1 MEDLENPTEPIAL
14 SIDCALRINFATA
27 QNSVPVL
34 RAIEIANRS
43 ENALENLS
51 LTMTAQP
58 AFVREKRWQI
68 DRIAALDEAKLTD
81 RALTLDLGFLAGL
94 NEAERGQLIFRLVQN
109 GDTVLENV
117 VPIEIMAR
125 DEWGGLGEMA
135 QILAAFVSPNDSAV
149 APILKE
155 AARILVAAGHSGS
168 QDGYQRVDPAR
179 AYMLTAA
186 IWSAITGMGLTYA
199 EPPKSF
205 ERIGQKVR
213 DPQRIKNEGLA
224 TCFDTT
230 LLFAAAIE
238 AAGLNP
244 VVIFTQGHAFAGVWL
259 TNKTLPGTIEKD
271 VTELR
276 KAIAAHEFV
285 PFETTLVTNT
295 PPAGFKD
302 AVEAG
307 KRKLSEANE
316 ADFDRAIDIT
326 RARSAGVTPLASH
339 QVRDAEDRE
348 VTPIA
353 PAALPAAPDFDCLP
367 GELADEVP
375 DTPSGRIERWQRK
388 LLDLSLRNR
397 LLNFASSKQT
407 LPFLCPD
414 VPKLEDMLAD
424 GKRFRVIS
432 LNDEDP
438 VGDRDP
444 EVFQRERGK
453 DIHAT
458 FATAAMERK
467 QICVPLT
474 GQDMSKRLVTLSR
487 RAKSDLA
494 EGGTNTLFLAA
505 GFLRWKKN
513 EDDKRTYRAPLLLL
527 PVTLK
532 RSSAQA
538 DFYLSHHED
547 DIRINS
553 TLFELLKR
561 DFGLQIPSLE
571 GDLPMDDSGL
581 DLPFIFETMRHAVR
595 EVPGFEVIEELAL
608 STFSFAKYLMWKDL
622 VDRTDKLR
630 ENRLVKHLIDNP
642 DRPFLGVDARFPT
655 AEDVDRRYATKDL
668 TLPLPADSSQISAV
682 LAAASG
688 HDFVV
693 VGPPGTGKSQ
703 TIANMIAHCLAHK
716 KSVLFVAEKSAA
728 LDVVHRRLKHYG
740 LGNACLELHSNKA
753 DRRSVVSQLGTAWDR
768 SADARD
774 HEWIK
779 VTSRLQVDRDKL
791 NAYVEALHK
800 KGSHGY
806 SVFEAIGI
814 VASTKDVFKLAFK
827 SMEAHD
833 ATTYAK
839 LEEIASDAART
850 YPVVKECTSLQSIS
864 NEEWSFSWQNELL
877 TLAGNLSSTCEILGK
892 AANAFE
898 DALGTSGTADVSL
911 TRLGLLS
918 QFAKVAVSSAS
929 GDFQVAL
936 IPEFDGLAA
945 SMSELEVAIFS
956 VRKERAR
963 LSATYEDDEI
973 ARVPVDSLDQAWR
986 EAGSRI
992 WPFSALAKRKT
1003 RKLLQTYTASGKC
1016 DPSTDIAPLRML
1028 QSDLEKVLNSD
1039 LSDLPNFEGIATE
1052 PEAMR
1057 GYLADAAKLRE
1068 AIGDLSRIATDA
1080 AALSA
1085 TLIPLLKVGGE
1096 RDPIFKLAKEYGI
1109 AHAGYEIARDALAKH
1124 SGGALMGETL
1134 NSVQGELEAINL
1146 EKSHLADWAKWVTV
1160 RSIAIARFLSPLIE
1174 ALESG
1179 QEFSGSEA
1187 FRNAYFSWWVPQALD
1202 CSSVLRE
1209 FAYWEHRDLR
1219 VRFRA
1224 LDEAAQGLAAQQV
1237 CRALIHGLPAKDSVA
1252 RKSELGVL
1260 RHQLGLQRPSLSIR
1274 ALIGSMPNNI
1284 TKLAPCVLMSP
1295 LSVAQYLPANHSLFD
1310 IVIFDEASQIT
1321 TWDAVGAIA
1330 RGQQSVIVG
1339 DPKQLPPM
1347 NFFGRAN
1354 DDEEDL
1360 EVYERDLASILD
1372 EAAAAGL
1379 PNLQLN
1385 WHYRSR
1391 DEALIAFSNHHYY
1404 GNRLVT
1410 FPSPETDSKA
1420 LCFHKNSGVYA
1431 RGSGGTNEV
1440 EARAITAYAVGRLKE
1455 WLQRPEED
1463 RLTLGV
1469 ITFNIHQQELILD
1482 LLDSER
1488 QDCPDLEWFF
1498 DDDREEPLIVKNLEN
1513 IQGDERDVMLFS
1525 ITFGPD
1531 IAGKLT
1537 MNFGAVN
1544 SDGGEKRLNVAVT
1557 RSREELHVFSSIVAD
1572 DIDLSRTK
1580 ARGVADLKN
1589 FLDYASRGSIAL
1601 PAMDQGSMGPA
1612 ENVFEEAIASAL
1624 EAKGWEV
1631 RTQIGVSGFR
1641 IDLAIVDPD
1650 HAGAYL
1656 AGVECDG
1663 ATYHSSASA
1672 RDRDKIREGVLENLG
1687 WTILRIWSTDWFRNP
1702 KETIERT
1709 DRELRTLLE
1718 PIGELDECDQDAV
1731 ELGLPSELDSPIR
1744 VAPLVLAPEGEVELS
1759 NGGSAVVGER
1769 GGQAPG
1775 EAWVANPE
1783 IFFDSTYSDTLK
1795 VIISALVS
1803 EHGPIRDEVLV
1814 RAVSRLHGW
1823 KRTGARIR
1831 KRVEQ
1836 CMGINEVHQ
1845 EYGTAFVWSPGSR
1858 IPQMGF
1864 RPELDRSPRDIPQA
1878 EIFGFLTGARGIGS
1892 GEDPILWLARGLGIG
1907 RLSTD
1912 TRAFLGG
1919 CLADYELF
1927 LEELGGG

>member
-1 MEDLENPTEPIAL
+1 MEELETSTEPLTL

-34 RAIEIANRS
+34 RSIGVANHS
-43 ENALENLS
+43 ESALENLV
-51 LTMTAQP
+51 LTMKAQP
-58 AFVREKRWQI
+58 AFVREKSWQI
-68 DRIAALDEAKLTD
+68 DRIASNGEASLTD
-81 RALTLDLGFLAGL
+81 RSLTLDLEFLSGL
-94 NEAERGQLIFRLVQN
+94 NEAEQGQLIFTLAKD
-109 GDTVLENV
+109 GDTLLEQV
-117 VPIEIMAR
+117 VPIEVMAR
-125 DEWGGLGEMA
+125 DEWGGVAEMA
-135 QILAAFVSPNDSAV
+135 QILAAFVSPNHAAV

-155 AARILVAAGHSGS
+155 AARSLVAAGHSGS
-168 QDGYQRVDPAR
+168 QNGYQSGDPAR

-205 ERIGQKVR
+205 ERVGQKVR
-213 DPQRIKNEGLA
+213 DPQRITSEGLA
-224 TCFDTT
+224 TCFDTA

-244 VVIFTQGHAFAGVWL
+244 VVIFTEGHAFAGVWL
-259 TNKTLPGTIEKD
+259 TNKTLPGTIERD

-295 PPAGFKD
+295 PPAGFEE
-302 AVEAG
+302 AVKAG
-307 KRKLSEANE
+307 TRKLGEAYE
-316 ADFDRAIDIT
+316 AEFDRAIDIT
-326 RARSAGVTPLASH
+326 RARSAGVKPLASH
-339 QVRDAEDRE
+339 QVRDAQVLE
-348 VTPIA
+348 VVPIA

-367 GELADEVP
+367 GELADETP

-414 VPKLEDMLAD
+414 VPKLEDILAD
-424 GKRFRVIS
+424 GARLRVIS
-432 LNDEDP
+432 LTDEDP

-444 EVFQRERGK
+444 EAFRRERGK
-453 DIHAT
+453 DIHDA
-458 FATAAMERK
+458 FAIAAMERK

-474 GQDMSKRLVTLSR
+474 GQDMSKRLVTLFR

-494 EGGTNTLFLAA
+494 EGGTNTLFLAT
-505 GFLRWKKN
+505 GFLRWKKS
-513 EDDKRTYRAPLLLL
+513 EDDDRTYRAPLLLL
-527 PVTLK
+527 PVALK
-532 RSSAQA
+532 RRSAQA

-553 TLFELLKR
+553 TLFEFLKR

-571 GDLPMDDSGL
+571 GDLPTDESGL
-581 DLPFIFETMRHAVR
+581 DLPHIFETMRQAVR
-595 EVPGFEVIEELAL
+595 EVPGFEVVEELAL

-622 VDRTDKLR
+622 VDRTDQLR
-630 ENRLVKHLIDNP
+630 ENRLVEHLIDNP
-642 DRPFLGVDARFPT
+642 DKPFSGVGTNFPT
-655 AEDVDRRYATKDL
+655 AEDVDRRFAPKDL
-668 TLPLPADSSQISAV
+668 MLPLPADSSQISAV
-682 LAAASG
+682 LAAAGG

-703 TIANMIAHCLAHK
+703 TIGNMIAHCLAHG

-740 LGNACLELHSNKA
+740 LGDACLELHSNKA
-753 DRRSVVSQLGTAWDR
+753 DRRSVISQLGAAWDR
-768 SADARD
+768 SADACD
-774 HEWIK
+774 AEWVN
-779 VTSRLQVDRDKL
+779 VTSKLKVDRDTL
-791 NAYVEALHK
+791 NSYVEALHK
-800 KGSHGY
+800 KGTHGF
-806 SVFEAIGI
+806 SAFRAIGI
-814 VASTKDVFKLAFK
+814 VAGTEGVFQLSFK
-827 SMEAHD
+827 SMSAHD

-839 LEEIASDAART
+839 LEEVVIDAART
-850 YPVVKECTSLQSIS
+850 YPVVKDCTALQSIS
-864 NEEWSFSWQNELL
+864 NEEWSFAWQNELL
-877 TLAGNLSSTCEILGK
+877 LLSDKLSAACEALAGK
-892 AANAFE
+892 AVAFE
-898 DALGTSGTADVSL
+898 VSLGTSSEADLSL
-911 TRLGLLS
+911 DRLGPLS
-918 QFAKVAVSSAS
+918 QFAKVATATAS

-936 IPEFDGLAA
+936 DPEFDRLAA
-945 SMSELEVAIFS
+945 SMTELETAITS

-963 LSATYEDDEI
+963 LSASYEDAEI
-973 ARVPVDSLDQAWR
+973 ARIPVESIDQAWR
-986 EAGSRI
+986 EAESRM
-992 WPFSALAKRKT
+992 WPFSALAKRRT
-1003 RKLLQTYTASGKC
+1003 RKLLQTYTASGVC
-1016 DPSTDIAPLRML
+1016 DPSTDIAPLRLL
-1028 QSDLEKVLNSD
+1028 QGNLESVLSSD
-1039 LSDLPNFEGIATE
+1039 LSNLPKFEGVDTE
-1052 PEAMR
+1052 PDTMR
-1057 GYLADAAKLRE
+1057 GYLEDASELRD
-1068 AIGDLSRIATDA
+1068 AIRDLARIATDA

-1085 TLIPLLKVGGE
+1085 TLTPLLKTGGE
-1096 RDPIFKLAKEYGI
+1096 RDPVFKLATEFDH
-1109 AHAGYEIARDALAKH
+1109 AHAEFEVAQAALAKH
-1124 SGGALMGETL
+1124 SGGALLAESFGALQE
-1134 NSVQGELEAINL
+1134 ELKAISS
-1146 EKSHLADWAKWVTV
+1146 EKGHIADWAKWVAV
-1160 RSIAIARFLSPLIE
+1160 RSVAIERSLSPLVD

-1179 QEFSGSEA
+1179 QEFSAIDS
-1187 FRNAYFSWWVPQALD
+1187 FRNAYFTWWLPHALD
-1202 CSSVLRE
+1202 SSPVLRD
-1209 FAYWEHRDLR
+1209 FAHWEHKDLR
-1219 VRFRA
+1219 KRFRE

-1237 CRALIHGLPAKDSVA
+1237 CRALIHDLPARDSVA

-1260 RHQLGLQRPSLSIR
+1260 RHQLGLQRPSISIR
-1274 ALIGSMPNNI
+1274 DLIGSMPKSI

-1295 LSVAQYLPANHSLFD
+1295 LSVAQYLPTDHSLFD

-1347 NFFGRAN
+1347 NFFGRSN

-1410 FPSPETDSKA
+1410 FPSPATDSNA
-1420 LCFHKNSGVYA
+1420 LCFHKNDGVYA

-1440 EARAITAYAVGRLKE
+1440 EAREIAAFAVNRLKE
-1455 WLQRPEED
+1455 WLERPEED

-1482 LLDSER
+1482 LLDAARRESPE
-1488 QDCPDLEWFF
+1488 LEWFF
-1498 DDDREEPLIVKNLEN
+1498 DDDREEQLIVKNLEN

-1531 IAGKLT
+1531 SAGKIT

-1557 RSREELHVFSSIVAD
+1557 RAREELHVFSSITAD

-1589 FLDYASRGSIAL
+1589 FLDYASRGAIAL
-1601 PAMDQGSMGPA
+1601 PAMDHGSLGPA
-1612 ENVFEEAIASAL
+1612 ENMFEEAIASAL

-1641 IDLAIVDPD
+1641 IDLAVVHPH
-1650 HAGAYL
+1650 HAGGYL

-1687 WTILRIWSTDWFRNP
+1687 WNILRIWSTDWFRNP
-1702 KETIERT
+1702 ADTIERT
-1709 DRELRTLLE
+1709 DSDLRTLLE
-1718 PIGELDECDQDAV
+1718 SYEVVEESEKETGESAM
-1731 ELGLPSELDSPIR
+1731 
-1744 VAPLVLAPEGEVELS
+1744 PLE
-1759 NGGSAVVGER
+1759 
-1769 GGQAPG
+1769 
-1775 EAWVANPE
+1775 
-1783 IFFDSTYSDTLK
+1783 
-1795 VIISALVS
+1795 
-1803 EHGPIRDEVLV
+1803 
-1814 RAVSRLHGW
+1814 AVSPMMAAPS
-1823 KRTGARIR
+1823 TQ
-1831 KRVEQ
+1831 V
-1836 CMGINEVHQ
+1836 
-1845 EYGTAFVWSPGSR
+1845 
-1858 IPQMGF
+1858 
-1864 RPELDRSPRDIPQA
+1864 PE
-1878 EIFGFLTGARGIGS
+1878 
-1892 GEDPILWLARGLGIG
+1892 
-1907 RLSTD
+1907 
-1912 TRAFLGG
+1912 
-1919 CLADYELF
+1919 ADVDAGDVFPSVADE
-1927 LEELGGG
+1927 LEE